1 MAETLSGGTGTDDAA
16 PMQLAQQ
23 EDKLQEAQPPQSD
36 TTSDLPDTGLRIGG
50 RIDDASV
57 ADAPAPKTPAINRG
71 YGDAIP
77 EQVPTHKN
85 QIVSKREWDAVRP
98 EFERVADEKPG
109 KAYALAEI
117 FAAEGGMR
125 WDPGKVA
132 YAGLTEQGMWRA
144 RQGKPDLK
152 DVKHGE
158 HMTPANIADAY
169 SGYLDAMAS
178 RYGGWDKI
186 EALKDQNSI
195 SAIADTFFREDN
207 TGAVMVKDATT
218 NTLDQVPA
226 DKRAKAGLPAQLT
239 DDDPPT
245 KTIEVLQRLHELGL
259 SSAFRDSLIERR
271 NLHRKGEKER
281 NERYR

>member
-1 MAETLSGGTGTDDAA
+1 M
-16 PMQLAQQ
+16 
-23 EDKLQEAQPPQSD
+23 
-36 TTSDLPDTGLRIGG
+36 
-50 RIDDASV
+50 
-57 ADAPAPKTPAINRG
+57 
-71 YGDAIP
+71 
-77 EQVPTHKN
+77 
-85 QIVSKREWDAVRP
+85 
-98 EFERVADEKPG
+98 
-109 KAYALAEI
+109 
-117 FAAEGGMR
+117 
-125 WDPGKVA
+125 
-132 YAGLTEQGMWRA
+132 
-144 RQGKPDLK
+144 
-152 DVKHGE
+152 KHGE
-158 HMTPANIADAY
+158 HMTLANIADAY